1 LQVKKSLRTDTANG
15 FGRLQSENYVIDAE
29 YYWVKNNELSWS
41 DVKRL
46 VDKPA
51 AIWTNNHSTYD
62 GLNDR
67 VKIDIAARLN
77 TSLMLIEPAD
87 LTVKDTTDWR
97 AQRLFNRD

>member
-1 LQVKKSLRTDTANG
+1 MPETRTIVCLANSRRLS
-15 FGRLQSENYVIDAE
+15 GRSIAGKEILADGYGKWIRPASIENYVIDAE

-77 TSLMLIEPAD
+77 TSLMLI
-87 LTVKDTTDWR
+87 
-97 AQRLFNRD
+97 